1 MEEKSAFTIFY
12 PASTGFFFFIQ
23 KHPFLKKK
31 KKKKKTTI
39 IWIDKCYTSSINKSR
54 KRMSAFGFLAAI
66 PLFLWSVDVEPHT
79 KGWFITTRFWFSVR
93 TRAVRSRDN
102 LRLNIIVARNKIP
115 DFNVFVEYVQRYR
128 NGYAVRKI
136 TGTQVSFFSFFSTCV
151 CESFFSIWL
160 CRSHGLVL
168 V

>member
-1 MEEKSAFTIFY
+1 
-12 PASTGFFFFIQ
+12 
-23 KHPFLKKK
+23 
-31 KKKKKTTI
+31 
-39 IWIDKCYTSSINKSR
+39 
-54 KRMSAFGFLAAI
+54 MSAFGFLAAI

-136 TGTQVSFFSFFSTCV
+136 TGTQVSFFSFFFYLCV
-151 CESFFSIWL
+151 CEFFFRFDCVVRMVWFWFSSMSVICCGFVAL
-160 CRSHGLVL
+160 TGNYRNAVAKRR
-168 V
+168 